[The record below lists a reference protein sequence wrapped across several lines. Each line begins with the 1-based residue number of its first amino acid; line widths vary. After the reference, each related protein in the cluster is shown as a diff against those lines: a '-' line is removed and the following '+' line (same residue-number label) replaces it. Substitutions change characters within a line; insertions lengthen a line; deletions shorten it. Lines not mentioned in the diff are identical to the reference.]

1 MVAKRT
7 SSALAACAN
16 CGSRLRGPDAV
27 AMAKAYQEIEALVKL
42 CAVASRERLQR
53 CQQLVEPHAF
63 YRSGPALLVK
73 FPVAFSTVKTG
84 LCGAFLSARGALNS
98 PKTAVA
104 GPRAAGRRRACS
116 APSCARATRRARR
129 PSR

>member
-53 CQQLVEPHAF
+53 
-63 YRSGPALLVK
+63 
-73 FPVAFSTVKTG
+73 
-84 LCGAFLSARGALNS
+84 
-98 PKTAVA
+98 
-104 GPRAAGRRRACS
+104 
-116 APSCARATRRARR
+116 
-129 PSR
+129 